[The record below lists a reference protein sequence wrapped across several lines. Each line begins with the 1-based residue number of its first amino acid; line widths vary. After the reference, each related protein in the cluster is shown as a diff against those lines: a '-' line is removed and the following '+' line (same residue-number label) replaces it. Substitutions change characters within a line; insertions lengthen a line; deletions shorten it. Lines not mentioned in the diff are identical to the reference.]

1 MPSFRVPLP
10 NLTLMRFTHVFAT
23 HSLLQV
29 YLVEAIIRQENIDPE
44 RVLVL
49 RVRDSYRP
57 EETADYTIL
66 DGGKYSNQNGR
77 NLLKHR
83 RINQRRYLSF
93 KADVLDRLAPGF
105 QMYSPMFT
113 YWYLHVLASRAGAY
127 HVLEDGLGSY
137 QSLEEL
143 SQYFD
148 LLTPQNWRQHLS
160 SLQRRM
166 LMVPGQNESP
176 GRSIKLLDG
185 VGKCYGT
192 LEGCFPWKA
201 PEERVLV
208 ENVFPAKYVGEFS
221 GAWLMGTSCLVEAGR
236 TSLSVYLEILRTVL
250 AKIADRGVKTLVLK
264 LHPTQASHPVNAAA
278 YRAVFAE
285 FADRLEVRELPQHY
299 SLECLAAGNELTFV
313 TGISTLGFHV
323 ASTGCVVYNYL
334 DVIESQVPG
343 FAESVTKTGLEIFQ
357 RITRPL

>member
-1 MPSFRVPLP
+1 
-10 NLTLMRFTHVFAT
+10 MRFTHVFAT

-44 RVLVL
+44 TVLVL

-57 EETADYTIL
+57 EETAAYTIL

-83 RINQRRYLSF
+83 RINQQRYARF
-93 KADVLDRLAPGF
+93 KAEILNQLVPGF

-127 HVLEDGLGSY
+127 HVLEDGFSSY
-137 QSLEEL
+137 QSWEEL
-143 SQYFD
+143 GQYFD
-148 LLTPQNWRQHLS
+148 LLTPRNWREHLS
-160 SLQRRM
+160 SLQRRI

-176 GRSIKLLDG
+176 GRTIKMLDG

-201 PEERVLV
+201 PAGRVLV
-208 ENVFPAKYVGEFS
+208 ENVFPPQHVGEYT

-236 TSLSVYLEILRTVL
+236 TNLPVYLEILRTAL
-250 AKIADRGVKTLVLK
+250 TKIADRGVKTLFLK
-264 LHPTQASHPVNAAA
+264 LHPTQASHPANAAA

-285 FADRLEVRELPQHY
+285 FAGRLEVRELPQHY
-299 SLECLAAGNELTFV
+299 SLECMAAGNKLTFV
-313 TGISTLGFHV
+313 TGMSTLGFHV

-334 DVIESQVPG
+334 DVIEAKAPG
-343 FAESVTKTGLEIFQ
+343 FMKSLTKTGLEIFQ

>member
-1 MPSFRVPLP
+1 
-10 NLTLMRFTHVFAT
+10 MRFTHVFAT
-23 HSLLQV
+23 HSMLQV

-44 RVLVL
+44 RVLAL

-57 EETADYTIL
+57 AETAAYTIL
-66 DGGKYSNQNGR
+66 DGGNYGNRNGR

-83 RINQRRYLSF
+83 RLNQQRYARF
-93 KADVLDRLAPGF
+93 KVEILDQLAPGF

-137 QSLEEL
+137 QSWEEL
-143 SQYFD
+143 GRNFD
-148 LLTPQNWRQHLS
+148 RLTPRNWREYLA
-160 SLQRRM
+160 SLQRRI

-176 GRSIKLLDG
+176 GRTIKMLDG

-201 PEERVLV
+201 PAGRVLV
-208 ENVFPAKYVGEFS
+208 ENVFPPQYVDEYN
-221 GAWLMGTSCLVEAGR
+221 GAWLMGTSCLVEGGV
-236 TSLSVYLEILRTVL
+236 TNLPVYLEILRTVL
-250 AKIADRGVKTLVLK
+250 AKIAGRGVKTLLLK
-264 LHPTQASHPVNAAA
+264 LHPVQFNHPVNAVA

-285 FADRLEVRELPQHY
+285 FTDRLEVRELPQHY

-334 DVIESQVPG
+334 DVIESNVPG
-343 FAESVTKTGLEIFQ
+343 FTESVTKAGLEVFQ